1 MAKLNTPK
9 GKLVRKLG
17 VNIFGNPKFDKLLSR
32 KGYRPGQHG
41 QSRKRFT
48 TYSTQLKEKQ
58 KIKFMYGML
67 EKQFRNYFKK
77 ASQMKG
83 ETGLN
88 LLVLLESRLDNVV
101 YKLGF
106 APSRP
111 SARQLVNHAH
121 FMVNGKRV
129 NIPSYRLKP
138 GDTIQVRDKSKKL
151 DIILDSIKMIKGDLN
166 VSNII
171 IRATNEMANTIKKEK
186 ILIILKSDFLTLSA
200 LVFLFLIRVLRLKE
214 PLLGLEFHYS

>member
-1 MAKLNTPK
+1 
-9 GKLVRKLG
+9 
-17 VNIFGNPKFDKLLSR
+17 
-32 KGYRPGQHG
+32 
-41 QSRKRFT
+41 
-48 TYSTQLKEKQ
+48 
-58 KIKFMYGML
+58 MYGML

-121 FMVNGKRV
+121 FMVNGKKV

-166 VSNII
+166 VSWLSLDKAKMVGTFVNYPERQEVDMTI
-171 IRATNEMANTIKKEK
+171 NEQ
-186 ILIILKSDFLTLSA
+186 
-200 LVFLFLIRVLRLKE
+200 LVVE
-214 PLLGLEFHYS
+214 YYSR

>member
-1 MAKLNTPK
+1 MVVDLKNREEYSSMGKLNTPK

-17 VNIFGNPKFDKLLSR
+17 VNIFGNSKFDKLLSK
-32 KGYRPGQHG
+32 KGYGPGQHG
-41 QSRKRFT
+41 QSGKRFS
-48 TYSTQLKEKQ
+48 TYSVQLKEKQ

-77 ASQMKG
+77 AAQMKG

-88 LLVLLESRLDNVV
+88 LLVMLESRLDNVV

-111 SARQLVNHAH
+111 SARQLVSHAH
-121 FMVNGKRV
+121 FMVNGSKV

-138 GDTIQVRDKSKKL
+138 GDIIEVRDKSKKL
-151 DIILDSIKMIKGDLN
+151 DIVLDAIKMVKGDLN
-166 VSNII
+166 VSWLLLDKAKMSGTFVNYPERQEIDL
-171 IRATNEMANTIKKEK
+171 TVNEQ
-186 ILIILKSDFLTLSA
+186 
-200 LVFLFLIRVLRLKE
+200 LVVE
-214 PLLGLEFHYS
+214 YYSR

>member
-1 MAKLNTPK
+1 
-9 GKLVRKLG
+9 
-17 VNIFGNPKFDKLLSR
+17 
-32 KGYRPGQHG
+32 
-41 QSRKRFT
+41 
-48 TYSTQLKEKQ
+48 
-58 KIKFMYGML
+58 ML

-166 VSNII
+166 VSWLSLDKAKMVGTFVNYPERQEVDMTI
-171 IRATNEMANTIKKEK
+171 NEQ
-186 ILIILKSDFLTLSA
+186 
-200 LVFLFLIRVLRLKE
+200 LVVE
-214 PLLGLEFHYS
+214 YYSR

>member
-1 MAKLNTPK
+1 MGKLNTPK

-17 VNIFGNPKFDKLLSR
+17 VNIFGNPKFDKLLSK

-41 QSRKRFT
+41 QSGKRFS
-48 TYSTQLKEKQ
+48 TYSVQLQEKQ

-88 LLVLLESRLDNVV
+88 LLVMLESRLDNVV

-111 SARQLVNHAH
+111 SARQLVSHAH
-121 FMVNGKRV
+121 FMVNGRKV

-138 GDTIQVRDKSKKL
+138 GDIIEVRDKSKKIPIFQESIRRIQGDNPMPWLSL
-151 DIILDSIKMIKGDLN
+151 DKAKLMGNFIENPNREDILEPF
-166 VSNII
+166 
-171 IRATNEMANTIKKEK
+171 NEQ
-186 ILIILKSDFLTLSA
+186 
-200 LVFLFLIRVLRLKE
+200 LVVEL
-214 PLLGLEFHYS
+214 YSK

>member
-1 MAKLNTPK
+1 
-9 GKLVRKLG
+9 
-17 VNIFGNPKFDKLLSR
+17 
-32 KGYRPGQHG
+32 
-41 QSRKRFT
+41 
-48 TYSTQLKEKQ
+48 
-58 KIKFMYGML
+58 MYGML

-88 LLVLLESRLDNVV
+88 LLILLESRLDNVV

-121 FMVNGKRV
+121 FMVNGKKV

-151 DIILDSIKMIKGDLN
+151 DIVLDSIKMIKGDLN
-166 VSNII
+166 VSWLSLDKAKMVGTFVNYPERQEVDMTI
-171 IRATNEMANTIKKEK
+171 NEQ
-186 ILIILKSDFLTLSA
+186 
-200 LVFLFLIRVLRLKE
+200 LVVE
-214 PLLGLEFHYS
+214 YYSR

>member
-1 MAKLNTPK
+1 
-9 GKLVRKLG
+9 
-17 VNIFGNPKFDKLLSR
+17 
-32 KGYRPGQHG
+32 
-41 QSRKRFT
+41 
-48 TYSTQLKEKQ
+48 
-58 KIKFMYGML
+58 ML

-121 FMVNGKRV
+121 FMVNGKKV

-166 VSNII
+166 VSWLSLDKAKMVGTFVNYPERQEVDMTI
-171 IRATNEMANTIKKEK
+171 NEQ
-186 ILIILKSDFLTLSA
+186 
-200 LVFLFLIRVLRLKE
+200 LVVE
-214 PLLGLEFHYS
+214 YYSR

>member
-1 MAKLNTPK
+1 
-9 GKLVRKLG
+9 
-17 VNIFGNPKFDKLLSR
+17 
-32 KGYRPGQHG
+32 
-41 QSRKRFT
+41 
-48 TYSTQLKEKQ
+48 
-58 KIKFMYGML
+58 MYGML

-106 APSRP
+106 SPSRP

-121 FMVNGKRV
+121 VMVNGKRV

-151 DIILDSIKMIKGDLN
+151 DIVLDSIKMIKGDLN
-166 VSNII
+166 VSWLSLDKAKMVGTFVNYPERQEVDMTI
-171 IRATNEMANTIKKEK
+171 NEQ
-186 ILIILKSDFLTLSA
+186 
-200 LVFLFLIRVLRLKE
+200 LVVE
-214 PLLGLEFHYS
+214 YYSR

>member
-41 QSRKRFT
+41 QSGKRFT

-121 FMVNGKRV
+121 FMVNGKKV

-138 GDTIQVRDKSKKL
+138 GDTIQVRDKSK
-151 DIILDSIKMIKGDLN
+151 N
-166 VSNII
+166 
-171 IRATNEMANTIKKEK
+171 
-186 ILIILKSDFLTLSA
+186 
-200 LVFLFLIRVLRLKE
+200 
-214 PLLGLEFHYS
+214 

>member
-17 VNIFGNPKFDKLLSR
+17 VNIFGNPKFDRLLSK

-41 QSRKRFT
+41 QTGKRFS
-48 TYSTQLKEKQ
+48 TYSTQLQEKQ
-58 KIKFMYGML
+58 KIKFTYGML
-67 EKQFRNYFKK
+67 EKQFRTYFKK

-106 APSRP
+106 APTRS
-111 SARQLVNHAH
+111 SARQLVSHAH
-121 FMVNGKRV
+121 FMVNGVKV
-129 NIPSYRLKP
+129 NIASYRLKP
-138 GDTIQVRDKSKKL
+138 GDVVQVREKSKKL
-151 DIILDSIKMIKGDLN
+151 DIILNAIKMVKGDLS
-166 VSNII
+166 VSWLSVDKAKMEGTFVNYPERDEIDL
-171 IRATNEMANTIKKEK
+171 TMNEQ
-186 ILIILKSDFLTLSA
+186 
-200 LVFLFLIRVLRLKE
+200 LVVE
-214 PLLGLEFHYS
+214 YYSR